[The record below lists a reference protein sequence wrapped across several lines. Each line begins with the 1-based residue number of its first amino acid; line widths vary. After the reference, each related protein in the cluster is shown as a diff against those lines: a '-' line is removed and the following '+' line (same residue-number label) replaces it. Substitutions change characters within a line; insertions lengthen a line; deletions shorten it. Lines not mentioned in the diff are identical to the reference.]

1 MTGNKSIDEFVA
13 NFLLFAGGKL
23 KAKEDVVKLIEF
35 CFAGNMEEELK
46 QFAFTSKYL
55 NGLIRVSNKPV
66 GNQITNIETIRG
78 EISTNAEKA
87 ALQLSSLV
95 SRAEFRDEFIEKY
108 LSLSQTAVESFMG
121 VISDFEWFKM
131 YLNEIKS
138 KSE

>member
-1 MTGNKSIDEFVA
+1 MTGNKGIDEFVA
-13 NFLLFAGGKL
+13 SFLLFAGEKL
-23 KAKEDVVKLIEF
+23 KAKEDVEKLIEF

-46 QFAFTSKYL
+46 QFAFTAKYL

-78 EISTNAEKA
+78 EISANAEKA

-95 SRAEFRDEFIEKY
+95 SSAEFRDEFIEKY